1 MSHCYGMLL
10 RIFKF
15 LGLFQFF
22 HSEKTK
28 RSYVTLLLQISWRQ
42 NNQKDSSLQ
51 PPVQKRQLPETW
63 QEGNAFPTPQTVGS
77 ARTGHWRSQ
86 TNTFGE
92 TLGSSYCFPP
102 VLATTAGFCS
112 GVGLIAWGFL
122 DCCSLPDPAAAPYLS
137 WQRGCSVLSPF
148 LHTVLRQ
155 WQHSGGKSVCPAWK
169 GSLVLI
175 QEFNIRKYLC
185 ASRRIGMGVKK
196 GTLFHKYSSCW
207 CLYVLSCCWQ
217 YVCVFS
223 QQCRMLD
230 AVWWT
235 YRVEVTLPR
244 CGLMPQFSILSNACH
259 TLPPLTHQHKN

>member
-112 GVGLIAWGFL
+112 GVGLVAWGFL
-122 DCCSLPDPAAAPYLS
+122 TAVHCLTLQLLPICHGKGAVQCWALFSTQCWGSDS
-137 WQRGCSVLSPF
+137 TVGENQSVQL
-148 LHTVLRQ
+148 
-155 WQHSGGKSVCPAWK
+155 GKEAW
-169 GSLVLI
+169 
-175 QEFNIRKYLC
+175 
-185 ASRRIGMGVKK
+185 
-196 GTLFHKYSSCW
+196 CW
-207 CLYVLSCCWQ
+207 YKN
-217 YVCVFS
+217 
-223 QQCRMLD
+223 
-230 AVWWT
+230 
-235 YRVEVTLPR
+235 
-244 CGLMPQFSILSNACH
+244 LM
-259 TLPPLTHQHKN
+259 